1 MPCAMKRNLLSRLLL
16 IAALMPLLT
25 ACLKDYEPVVEG
37 IWDQVNVVNINA
49 TVERE
54 WHFVANEL
62 KIYRYNVNTPD
73 NLILEH
79 SGRYIVR
86 NTAIGLYLR
95 IAEMNYSTYNDDWEI
110 LKLKNGLMVL
120 SLEVPGGV
128 IYKELT
134 KRGDN

>member
-1 MPCAMKRNLLSRLLL
+1 MLRPMLLM
-16 IAALMPLLT
+16 AALLPLLT

-37 IWDQVNVVNINA
+37 IWDEVNVVSINGPI
-49 TVERE
+49 ERE
-54 WHFVANEL
+54 WHFITNEL
-62 KIYRYNVNTPD
+62 KIYRYHEDTPD

-110 LKLKNGLMVL
+110 LKLKNGLMII

-128 IYKELT
+128 IYKELE